1 MMTPKEILN
10 KVGEVLKAAFSE
22 QAPPPVTPAEPVKMM
37 VDVPLKDGT
46 IVKVDKLEVGGMV
59 TLNDA
64 PAPDAVHLT
73 EDGRKVTTVGGV
85 ITEIGTEEVEP
96 MPEEMKALPAK
107 VGEMKAQ
114 FAAVENTYKAK
125 FEAQELKFAT
135 QEKKIEA
142 LKKGFD
148 EMLEQVIVMSE
159 MSVKPSKEKPVE
171 PTTENY
177 KKVLKAR
184 GKI

>member
-1 MMTPKEILN
+1 MTPKEILN

-22 QAPPPVTPAEPVKMM
+22 QAPAPATPIEPVKMM

-64 PAPDAVHLT
+64 PAPDATHLT

-85 ITEIGTEEVEP
+85 ITEIGTIEEDGAEP
-96 MPEEMKALPAK
+96 KPDDLPK
-107 VGEMKAQ
+107 QVGEMKAQ

-135 QEKKIEA
+135 QEKQIAA
-142 LKKGFD
+142 LKEGFD
-148 EMLEQVIVMSE
+148 KMLEQVIVMSE
-159 MSVKPSKEKPVE
+159 MSVKPAKEPINEADLTPVQRYRLSKEK
-171 PTTENY
+171 
-177 KKVLKAR
+177 
-184 GKI
+184 